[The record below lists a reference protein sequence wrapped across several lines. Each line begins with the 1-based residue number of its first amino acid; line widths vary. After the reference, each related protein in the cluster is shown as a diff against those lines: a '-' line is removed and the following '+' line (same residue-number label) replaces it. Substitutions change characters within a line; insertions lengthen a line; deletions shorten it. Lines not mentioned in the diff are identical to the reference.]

1 MFTLVLSFEL
11 VLVFV
16 FVLVDV
22 LVFADVLV
30 FTFVLLLLF
39 VDVLVVLDVL
49 VVVIL
54 VFVSCPNRGKLAT
67 AKMISSNFFSCHTPL
82 LRYFITPH
90 LTRLSEPGV

>member
-1 MFTLVLSFEL
+1 
-11 VLVFV
+11 VFV

-54 VFVSCPNRGKLAT
+54 VFVSCANRGKLAT
-67 AKMISSNFFSCHTPL
+67 AKTINSNFFIEHQRLP
-82 LRYFITPH
+82 RYIFTLAYIPYLPH
-90 LTRLSEPGV
+90 ATVIIVIR